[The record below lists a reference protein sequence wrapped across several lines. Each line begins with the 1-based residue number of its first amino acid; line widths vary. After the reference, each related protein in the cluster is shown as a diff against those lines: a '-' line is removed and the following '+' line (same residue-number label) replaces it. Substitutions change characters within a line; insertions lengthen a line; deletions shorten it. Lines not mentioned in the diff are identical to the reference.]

1 MQYLQLLNQPE
12 FHCSGN
18 TCWFGHMSHKYLGL
32 KNEEF
37 LMTPPPPNDTIEC
50 ILYLLKHWGQHCP
63 SLNVGWSHFTG
74 GQSSFLQSTVPF
86 WNKQSW
92 SFLHMSYITWIRLIF
107 TYKTQF
113 NLIIAVPYKLVK
125 LPKHSGLLNF
135 VFMSKKKIELLKLPV
150 NV

>member
-1 MQYLQLLNQPE
+1 MQYLHLLNDINKCFIVEELFAFWPYEPYIFRSEKWRIPHEHPLPQWY
-12 FHCSGN
+12 N
-18 TCWFGHMSHKYLGL
+18 VL
-32 KNEEF
+32 K
-37 LMTPPPPNDTIEC
+37 
-50 ILYLLKHWGQHCP
+50 YLLKHWGQHCP

-92 SFLHMSYITWIRLIF
+92 SFLHMLYLTWIRF
-107 TYKTQF
+107 TDKIQF

-135 VFMSKKKIELLKLPV
+135 LFV
-150 NV
+150 